1 MSIAAWLGMMP
12 AAWVRRSIGPSS
24 RSTSAT
30 RACTSSQSA
39 TLQRHARMFGDC
51 ADVSASAA
59 SFMSKIATCAP
70 AAASRSAETLP
81 MPLAP
86 PVTSATLPWKA
97 IGILL

>member
-1 MSIAAWLGMMP
+1 MSAAREHP
-12 AAWVRRSIGPSS
+12 EFAHR
-24 RSTSAT
+24 
-30 RACTSSQSA
+30 
-39 TLQRHARMFGDC
+39 
-51 ADVSASAA
+51 AA